1 MSALDKKMDDA
12 IQEIASIHGIALT
25 KNDPVMVLH
34 TLNERLINDSKDAQN
49 KLLDNFRNQME
60 VISDKG
66 ATEAKNH
73 SDRIL
78 NSSIVSSKAE
88 VARIMEEQSSVII
101 EQWKNELSTG
111 FSQVHETMQSSRQ
124 AAILNIIASII
135 TSLSA
140 VVVLYIFINF

>member
-1 MSALDKKMDDA
+1 MDEA

-49 KLLDNFRNQME
+49 KLLDNFRSQME
-60 VISDKG
+60 VISDKW

-140 VVVLYIFINF
+140 VVVLYIFINLG